1 MYQPVAVPPRRTVA
15 LTGAR
20 LLPIADAEGNP
31 AAEITSGTIVL
42 DEGTITAIGPD
53 AEVEVPA
60 GAEVI
65 DASGTVIAPGFV
77 ESHAHMGVHED
88 GEGGE
93 SNDVNE
99 MTDPNGSALRA
110 LDAIN
115 PADVGFKD
123 ALRGGVTTAVVK
135 PGSGNPIG
143 GRTAALKTWGRVV
156 DEMLIS
162 QDISV
167 KSAMGENPKR
177 IYGERKQTPATRLG
191 VAKVQREAFVKARNY
206 IANRA
211 AAAEVGVPFD
221 RDLGLETLAD
231 VLTGELVWD
240 QHCHRA
246 DDIATA
252 IRLAEE
258 FGYRLI
264 INHGTE
270 GHLIADYIAEKGL
283 DVIVGPLMTSR
294 SKVELRHRTLA
305 TPAAY
310 AKAGVRFALTTDHP
324 VVPIFFF
331 VDQARFAV
339 REGLDPEVALQAMT
353 IHPAAI
359 LGLDDRVGSLAVGRD
374 ADIVQWSAHPLDFD
388 ARVTSVYVSGRHVY
402 THDFASGEAFVA
414 DPFGPTRIHEP

>member
-1 MYQPVAVPPRRTVA
+1 MYQSAAVPPRRTVA

-20 LLPIADAEGNP
+20 LLPIADADGSP
-31 AAEITSGTIVL
+31 AAEIPTGTIVL
-42 DEGTITAIGPD
+42 HAGVITALGPD
-53 AEVEVPA
+53 GQVEVPA
-60 GAEVI
+60 EAEVV
-65 DASGTVIAPGFV
+65 DASGTVIAPGFI
-77 ESHAHMGVHED
+77 ESHAHLGVHED
-88 GEGGE
+88 GEGTEG
-93 SNDVNE
+93 NDVNE

-115 PADVGFKD
+115 PAEIGFKD
-123 ALRGGVTTAVVK
+123 ALRGGVTTAVIK

-143 GRTAALKTWGRVV
+143 GRTAAVKTWGRIV

-167 KSAMGENPKR
+167 KAAMGENPKR
-177 IYGERKQTPATRLG
+177 IYGERKKSPSTRLA
-191 VAKVQREAFVKARNY
+191 VAQVQREAFVRAQNY
-206 IANRA
+206 IANRE
-211 AAAEVGVPFD
+211 AAAEAGVPFD

-231 VLTGELVWD
+231 VLEGKLAWD

-246 DDIATA
+246 DDMATA
-252 IRLAEE
+252 VRLAEE

-270 GHLIADYIAEKGL
+270 GHLIADWIAEKGL

-331 VDQARFAV
+331 VDQARLAV
-339 REGLDPEVALQAMT
+339 REGLVPETALQAMT
-353 IHPAAI
+353 INPAQMM
-359 LGLDDRVGSLAVGRD
+359 GLSDRVGSLAVGRD
-374 ADIVQWSAHPLDFD
+374 ADIVQWTAHPLDFD
-388 ARVTSVYVSGRHVY
+388 ARVTSVYVAGRQVY
-402 THDFASGEAFVA
+402 THDFASGQAAVA